1 MSSSDDSDSG
11 VTASSDE
18 SDIESIISES
28 AGDDEAGFDEIDDH
42 FSDGHDG
49 NRVSESV
56 FLEGTESALNC
67 VSKSV

>member
-1 MSSSDDSDSG
+1 MSDGGISDGGIAASDD
-11 VTASSDE
+11 

-28 AGDDEAGFDEIDDH
+28 EGDDETGFDEIDDH

-49 NRVSESV
+49 NQVSESV

-67 VSKSV
+67 VYTSV